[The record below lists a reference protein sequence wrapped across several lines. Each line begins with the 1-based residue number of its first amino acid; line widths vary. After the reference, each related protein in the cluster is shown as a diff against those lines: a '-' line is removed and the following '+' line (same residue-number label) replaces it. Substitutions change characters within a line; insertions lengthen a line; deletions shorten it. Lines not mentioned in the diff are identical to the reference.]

1 MAFLQG
7 ASGGKGSYGQA
18 RLLCRTEGLV
28 RGVCKPIRGQ
38 ETPPMTCNT
47 QKTTRPKVFLRNP
60 RASSRECEHSPL
72 NAEQK
77 EQDLKC
83 VGGMRAADL
92 PCGLAAE
99 TLTDSKPIGSPWPEK
114 KTFPHNAKAKERGL
128 HTLSAKGKTEN
139 RSRH

>member
-1 MAFLQG
+1 
-7 ASGGKGSYGQA
+7 
-18 RLLCRTEGLV
+18 
-28 RGVCKPIRGQ
+28 
-38 ETPPMTCNT
+38 MTCNT

-92 PCGLAAE
+92 PCGFSGRNLDRFKA
-99 TLTDSKPIGSPWPEK
+99 DRQPSPWPEK
-114 KTFPHNAKAKERGL
+114 KTSLHNAKAKERGL